1 VRVSADLLSWPHR
14 SLNLPAP
21 DRFTEYTRIF
31 LRSKIIAAFF
41 VSPPEFYHYNDWF
54 EIKVLYNKDTKREEH
69 KTKTKLLKLE
79 VKISKL
85 PIKRLVQK

>member
-1 VRVSADLLSWPHR
+1 MTEHTGTSMRSNKKTTYFSFILLSQ
-14 SLNLPAP
+14 S
-21 DRFTEYTRIF
+21 
-31 LRSKIIAAFF
+31 S
-41 VSPPEFYHYNDWF
+41 YNDMSRF
-54 EIKVLYNKDTKREEH
+54 KVLYNKDTKREEH